1 MQDRKQEGI
10 SLIQYGSQKTYRF
23 GAGQKGT
30 QCADLVQSKE
40 GHQDT
45 EPIKGRS
52 PGMSC
57 LVPFKAPR

>member
-10 SLIQYGSQKTYRF
+10 SFIQHGSQKMDRF

-30 QCADLVQSKE
+30 QYADLVESKE
-40 GHQDT
+40 GHQDI
-45 EPIKGRS
+45 ELIKARS

-57 LVPFKAPR
+57 LVPFKAAR